1 MHVTSLK
8 VSQHVCIQE
17 FVYTLR
23 ECLCVRKTQSREKH
37 LRRQTLQ
44 LLLGTL
50 CPDPLTTLVCRASVT
65 TSDGTPQACDGWPRV
80 PCFA

>member
-1 MHVTSLK
+1 MHVISLE
-8 VSQHVCIQE
+8 VSSRVSIQE
-17 FVYTLR
+17 FIDTLR
-23 ECLCVRKTQSREKH
+23 ECLCVGKAQSREKY
-37 LRRQTLQ
+37 LRHHTLQ
-44 LLLGTL
+44 LLLGML